1 MEILDNYYSSI
12 QDELQTGQF
21 ESPERYADYYSELD

>member
-12 QDELQTGQF
+12 KDELQTG
-21 ESPERYADYYSELD
+21 